1 MKFAGRKASG
11 GHSLGVSEVTF
22 FVDDAHADRS
32 ITGHRQVPAA
42 QGRRTRAVRHQQSS
56 QPGLAALAIRLRQ
69 PRWSPPTG
77 LLTSAN

>member
-1 MKFAGRKASG
+1 MKFAGRKASER
-11 GHSLGVSEVTF
+11 HRLGVSEVTF
-22 FVDDAHADRS
+22 VVDDAHADRS

-42 QGRRTRAVRHQQSS
+42 PALAARAVRHQQSR
-56 QPGLAALAIRLRQ
+56 QPGLAAFAIRLRQ